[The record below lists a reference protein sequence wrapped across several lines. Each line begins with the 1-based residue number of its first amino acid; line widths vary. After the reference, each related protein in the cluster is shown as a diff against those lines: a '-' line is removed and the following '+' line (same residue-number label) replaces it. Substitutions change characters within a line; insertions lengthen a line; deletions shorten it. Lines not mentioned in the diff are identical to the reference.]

1 VETMARFM
9 NSRDVVRKKVL
20 RLTQEMKLTR
30 QSQTSQVIPGRSK
43 GSPLVS
49 RRGATRWPIRAR
61 RHVVVLHGNAARA
74 GGDVE
79 LFHRRSRYATFGLA
93 FPKAQRRCSYAV
105 HGWGSRSSALV
116 TRVRA
121 GSSPGES
128 RHRQETHP
136 ERAARTRDRARTP
149 CTVFARHSSRFR
161 THAPGF

>member
-1 VETMARFM
+1 MWSE
-9 NSRDVVRKKVL
+9 KKVL

-79 LFHRRSRYATFGLA
+79 LFHRRARYASHA
-93 FPKAQRRCSYAV
+93 RFPLENRDVAHTRCTDE
-105 HGWGSRSSALV
+105 WGSIGPHACGSETCTPRVTPSPPPRWSFGRRLGLRVTKALPAS
-116 TRVRA
+116 TA
-121 GSSPGES
+121 TGIATQS
-128 RHRQETHP
+128 HP
-136 ERAARTRDRARTP
+136 LID
-149 CTVFARHSSRFR
+149 FD
-161 THAPGF
+161 